1 MIDDDDNDDD
11 NNYNN
16 EESHPAL
23 CSLRALGNAERQRF
37 RSCEEVLLDAS
48 VTRDD
53 RGNGVQR
60 LRSDGC
66 LSQLPDRRQHQRTS

>member
-1 MIDDDDNDDD
+1 M
-11 NNYNN
+11 
-16 EESHPAL
+16 
-23 CSLRALGNAERQRF
+23 
-37 RSCEEVLLDAS
+37 LLDAS
-48 VTRDD
+48 FTRDD